1 MHPPLGRSSDV
12 SFCLQMEFNEEVSGD
27 WGEMGRRIPPL
38 LLFVTGY
45 LAMASLAPLVSLAPA
60 LLSFFAG
67 VLLLIR
73 EPDEAVAQ
81 KAK

>member
-1 MHPPLGRSSDV
+1 
-12 SFCLQMEFNEEVSGD
+12 
-27 WGEMGRRIPPL
+27 MGRRILPL

-45 LAMASLAPLVSLAPA
+45 LAMASLAPIVSLAPA

-73 EPDEAVAQ
+73 EQPDDVVAE
-81 KAK
+81 KVK

>member
-1 MHPPLGRSSDV
+1 MGERW
-12 SFCLQMEFNEEVSGD
+12 GD
-27 WGEMGRRIPPL
+27 AFLPL

-45 LAMASLAPLVSLAPA
+45 LAMASLAPMVSLVPA

-73 EPDEAVAQ
+73 EQPDDAVAE
-81 KAK
+81 KVK

>member
-1 MHPPLGRSSDV
+1 
-12 SFCLQMEFNEEVSGD
+12 
-27 WGEMGRRIPPL
+27 MGRRLPPL
-38 LLFVTGY
+38 VLFVAGY

-73 EPDEAVAQ
+73 GQDEVVPER
-81 KAK
+81 AK